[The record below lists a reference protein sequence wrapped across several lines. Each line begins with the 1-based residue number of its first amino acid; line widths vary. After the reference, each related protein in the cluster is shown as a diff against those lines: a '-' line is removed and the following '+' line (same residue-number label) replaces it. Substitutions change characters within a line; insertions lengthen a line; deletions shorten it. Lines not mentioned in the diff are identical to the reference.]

1 MYCVPAQ
8 NSTVKDYIRV
18 DSAAYPIAGTN
29 KYLIFIVF
37 DNKVKNIS
45 NTITTTTNNILY
57 NNKIINKPLK

>member
-1 MYCVPAQ
+1 MA
-8 NSTVKDYIRV
+8 NSTVRDYIRV

-45 NTITTTTNNILY
+45 NTINTTNSILY
-57 NNKIINKPLK
+57 NNKIIKKPLQ